1 MLTQVTPR
9 IYVACLAAY
18 NSGHLHGK
26 WIDANQSIEIIQE
39 EINEILHTSPEQD
52 AEEYAIHDSE
62 FLGNISEYAGLN
74 EIIERAEFI
83 AEHGEVAIA
92 LLDHYHDLKDAMG
105 AIDGYHG
112 EYDSELDYAYRYVDE
127 TCMFEN
133 IPQTIQN
140 YFDYESFAR
149 DLFINDLF
157 SIEKDGS
164 SGVYVFSN
172 Y

>member
-26 WIDANQSIEIIQE
+26 WIDATQGVEFIRE
-39 EINEILHTSPEQD
+39 EINEILHTSPEQG

-62 FLGNISEYAGLN
+62 FLGNISEYAGLD
-74 EIIERAEFI
+74 EIAERAEFI
-83 AEHGEVAIA
+83 AEHGEVALA
-92 LLDHYHDLKDAMG
+92 LLKHYHDLKDAMG

-112 EYDSELDYAYRYVDE
+112 EYDSELDYAYRYVED
-127 TCMFEN
+127 TGMFQDV
-133 IPQTIQN
+133 PQTIQN

-157 SIEKDGS
+157 SIESDN
-164 SGVYVFSN
+164 GVYVFSN